1 MFKHVGHPL
10 ELLDNFQVLGTGP
23 LTLATGN
30 AGRGG
35 GALGAQLPVLLL
47 VGKPRLAQTLIMMSG
62 YLMWL
67 SYKMLSE
74 SHCYKFIIC

>member
-1 MFKHVGHPL
+1 MFKYVGHTL
-10 ELLDNFQVLGTGP
+10 ELVHHLQVLGTGP
-23 LTLATGN
+23 LALATGN

-35 GALGAQLPVLLL
+35 CALGAQFPVLLL
-47 VGKPRLAQTLIMMSG
+47 VGKPRLAQTLIMKSG